1 MGGIKRKKCR
11 NCHELFIPDP
21 CNAKRQRY
29 CSKPACRKAGKTESQ
44 RKWLQKP
51 ENRDHFR
58 GPVNVLR
65 VQEWRKAHPG
75 YWRRKPK
82 RKSDALQDPLI
93 VQPSENNKH
102 KHDFA
107 SGALQDSFFAQPAVL
122 VGLIAQITGCALQD
136 DVALA
141 ARRMQR
147 LGNDILNPIVK
158 GGRHGKT
165 PYLPGSG
172 QENPPAVQLGGSSP
186 GPAPPY

>member
-11 NCHELFIPDP
+11 NCHGLFTPEP
-21 CNAKRQRY
+21 RNVKRQRY
-29 CSKPACRKAGKTESQ
+29 CSKPECRKAAKAESQ

-58 GPVNVLR
+58 GAVNVLR

-75 YWRRKPK
+75 YWRIKQK
-82 RKSDALQDPLI
+82 RISNALQDLLI
-93 VQPSENNKH
+93 VEPPVKTEH
-102 KHDFA
+102 KRNFA
-107 SGALQDSFFAQPAVL
+107 SGALQDFFLAQPAVL

-136 DVALA
+136 EIALA

-147 LGNDILNPIVK
+147 LGNDILNPIAK

-165 PYLPGSG
+165 PYLSGPG
-172 QENPPAVQLGGSSP
+172 QKNPPAV
-186 GPAPPY
+186 